1 MGYVELVAV
10 GIGFGLVALAVV
22 VRALRYDIDRD
33 ARSWASA
40 YGVRLTDANSE
51 FVRGYLRTGRRLR
64 FVCSVAGFL
73 LPPLVVHAVDPNSH
87 SGPSFGGL
95 IAGYMI
101 GSLWAGLSPA
111 RSTPGATRAATLAP
125 RRLEDYLPGRLRWG
139 LWVIGG
145 LTSAMAVAGTVVER
159 PEYPSVTVSG
169 SLMWIAGMAV
179 AVAAAVEAAQRWIL
193 RRPQPFVAPDLVEA
207 DDAVRS
213 SSIHALAGSGICCL
227 LLLAIAPALVL
238 ADSRV
243 QLLRWTMPWVALAS
257 LLGAGIA
264 VRYYVYRAWRVRRPG
279 PRVAVGG

>member
-1 MGYVELVAV
+1 MGSAELVAI
-10 GIGFGLVALAVV
+10 GIGIGIVALAAV

-73 LPPLVVHAVDPNSH
+73 LPPLVAHAVDPDSH
-87 SGPSFGGL
+87 AGPSFSGL

-145 LTSAMAVAGTVVER
+145 LTGALAVAGTVVDR

-169 SLMWIAGMAV
+169 SLIAIAGMAI
-179 AVAAAVEAAQRWIL
+179 AIAAA
-193 RRPQPFVAPDLVEA
+193 VEA

-238 ADSRV
+238 ADSQV